1 MSPEVEKIL
10 QVMKEMGK
18 PVKPADVA
26 EKLGMDTK
34 VVSKAI
40 DTLKKAGKINSPK
53 RCYYALV

>member
-1 MSPEVEKIL
+1 MSAEVEKIL
-10 QVMKEMGK
+10 QAMKEMGK

-53 RCYYALV
+53 RCYYAPV